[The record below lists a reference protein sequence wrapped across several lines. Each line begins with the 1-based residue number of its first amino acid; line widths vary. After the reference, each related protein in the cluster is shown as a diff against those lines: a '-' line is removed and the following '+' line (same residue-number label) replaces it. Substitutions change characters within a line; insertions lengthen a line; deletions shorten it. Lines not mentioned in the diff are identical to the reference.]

1 MAAEKFG
8 ENSEVKLRMK
18 RPVTCRRCGKAI
30 KQGQVMGVWVLSN
43 GLIKLQVRYR
53 CPKCQFE
60 GYATLPPDVWAG
72 AKLVWEVPLS
82 ELSQE
87 EAERFAQLPPI
98 TVDDVLD
105 FYDALKYIDRIPR
118 ALFERL
124 SKPQKVD
131 SKLGSAPKFQKQL
144 PHRGEP

>member
-1 MAAEKFG
+1 
-8 ENSEVKLRMK
+8 
-18 RPVTCRRCGKAI
+18 
-30 KQGQVMGVWVLSN
+30 MGVWVLGN
-43 GLIKLQVRYR
+43 GLVKLQVRYQ

-60 GYATLPPDVWAG
+60 GYATLTPDVWAG
-72 AKLVWEVPLS
+72 AKLVWEAPLTEFS
-82 ELSQE
+82 LE
-87 EAERFAQLPPI
+87 EMERFSQLPPI

-124 SKPQKVD
+124 LNQPKANAKFSHS
-131 SKLGSAPKFQKQL
+131 SKLQRQL